1 MILNLIR
8 HGKTQGNAEK
18 RYIGR
23 TDEPLSDEGSSE
35 LRNICYPPCD
45 ILAASPMKRCLMTAD
60 IIYPDMEK
68 LICPELIEIDFGR
81 FEGKN
86 YIELSGDEDYQK
98 WIESGGTLPFPDG
111 EDVNSFKKRCIDGFI
126 RLYNELPH
134 DCKLSLIVHGGTIMS
149 LMERF
154 LLPPCSY
161 YDNQCG
167 NGHGYI
173 VDFDGE
179 HMRRIGEI

>member
-23 TDEPLSDEGSSE
+23 TDELLSDEGSSE

-68 LICPELIEIDFGR
+68 LIAISDLFGISLDELVLDKAPESAEQPAKSELYTDIKEKLLTDENKKKAKKGLKIAAIVFGALVLVDVISMIVY
-81 FEGKN
+81 FSLHG
-86 YIELSGDEDYQK
+86 
-98 WIESGGTLPFPDG
+98 FP
-111 EDVNSFKKRCIDGFI
+111 K
-126 RLYNELPH
+126 
-134 DCKLSLIVHGGTIMS
+134 
-149 LMERF
+149 
-154 LLPPCSY
+154 
-161 YDNQCG
+161 
-167 NGHGYI
+167 
-173 VDFDGE
+173 
-179 HMRRIGEI
+179 